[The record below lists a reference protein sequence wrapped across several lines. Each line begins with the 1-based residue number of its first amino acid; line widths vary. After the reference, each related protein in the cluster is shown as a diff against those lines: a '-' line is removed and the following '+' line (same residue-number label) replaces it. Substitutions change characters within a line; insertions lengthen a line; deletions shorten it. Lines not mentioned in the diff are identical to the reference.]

1 MREVIPMSDKPNLA
15 KEYLH
20 SVKTLDRHI
29 DNKIEQLGH
38 LKALATKIT
47 THLKPDAAFA
57 GGNQDKIGDA
67 VVKIIELQEEI
78 NKSIDEYVEKKREVI
93 KVIEQVKDPLQVDIL
108 YKLYIHYQTLYEAS
122 LEMGYTYRHVC
133 NIHGRALQTVETILK
148 EKGYENKEGKKT

>member
-1 MREVIPMSDKPNLA
+1 MSEKPKLA
-15 KEYLH
+15 KEYLN

-38 LKALATKIT
+38 LKNLATKVT
-47 THLKPDAAFA
+47 THLKPDVAFG

-67 VVKIIELQEEI
+67 VVKIIQLQEEI

-133 NIHGRALQTVETILK
+133 NIHGRALQTVEGILQ
-148 EKGYENKEGKKT
+148 ERNNNGEDE